1 MGRKITE
8 YIISHPAR
16 CLVFFIIFLISFT
29 IIISMLPSIVVESIA
44 VCLLFIMF
52 ITAIIFFCK
61 DKKARQKVQNME
73 KLDYE
78 KKWELYVKLVD
89 EMISAKKYERNNLD
103 NDWIEVFNELIDS
116 VATNP
121 YLLRR
126 KFNDFDIAACLLYS
140 LTWTSD
146 TDENILMAFDCAKH
160 LIDEPKEYFRHLGY
174 GNELE
179 LEVEKTFEKV
189 NLHIPNEIITDEVI
203 VSIIRTYLTQK
214 TVNGILQLSDFL
226 HILYLY
232 K

>member
-1 MGRKITE
+1 MERKITK
-8 YIISHPAR
+8 YIVGHPAR
-16 CLVFFIIFLISFT
+16 CLVSFIIFLISFT
-29 IIISMLPSIVVESIA
+29 IILSMLPTIVVGSIA
-44 VCLLFIMF
+44 ACLLFIMF
-52 ITAIIFFCK
+52 TIAIIYFYK
-61 DKKARQKVQNME
+61 DKKARQKIQNME

-78 KKWELYVKLVD
+78 KKWELYVKLV
-89 EMISAKKYERNNLD
+89 EEIISAKKYERNNLY
-103 NDWIEVFNELIDS
+103 NDWIQVFNELIYS
-116 VATNP
+116 VATNSH
-121 YLLRR
+121 LMRR

-146 TDENILMAFDCAKH
+146 TDENILMAFDCVKH
-160 LIDEPKEYFRHLGY
+160 LIDEPKEYIRYLGY

-179 LEVEKTFEKV
+179 LEVDKTFEKV
-189 NLHIPNEIITDEVI
+189 NLLVPNEIITAEVI